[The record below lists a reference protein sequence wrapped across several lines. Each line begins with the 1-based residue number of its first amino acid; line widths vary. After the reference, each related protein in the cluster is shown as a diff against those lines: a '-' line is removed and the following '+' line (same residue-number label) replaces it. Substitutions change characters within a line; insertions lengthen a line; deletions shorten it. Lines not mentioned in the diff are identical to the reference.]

1 MKKTDIADALG
12 SVDEKYIAESAPGKN
27 KRKTVAIKWPAVVAA
42 MIVAA
47 IGITALFGTN
57 TGLLVEVNA
66 IYRAEYPEMAK
77 FPTLADGYEPRDDDP
92 YGLYVGSDLYN
103 AWEESRRA
111 HFPYYH
117 ASDALEEFFKST
129 TAEFL
134 SGAGKENVVY
144 SPVNVYMAL
153 AVLAEIT
160 DGSSRKQILDLIGV
174 DTIEELRE
182 QAYAVWN
189 ANYFNDGAVTSILA
203 NSIWLDDDIEY
214 NKETLK
220 TVAENYYT
228 SSFSGN
234 MGSDNYNEALHAW
247 LNEQTGGLLTDHVD
261 DLKFSPRTVL
271 AIASTIYYNAKW
283 VNKFEKSDTFEGV
296 FNSAKGK
303 TSCEYMKQT
312 LLNETYYW
320 GNNFSAASM
329 KIENG
334 GKMLFIL
341 PDENV
346 SVKELLTDA
355 QAMELMFSPE
365 KYPEKYENQSNPQ
378 IHFTMPKF
386 DVSSKLDLI
395 GGLKDLGVKDV
406 FNSFKSDFSPIVDE
420 NVAIGKVEHTVRVV
434 TDEDG
439 VTATAYTIIMGLGW
453 GGPSDEEVD
462 FTLDRPFIFVLKGN
476 DETPLFVGIVND
488 VR

>member
-1 MKKTDIADALG
+1 
-12 SVDEKYIAESAPGKN
+12 
-27 KRKTVAIKWPAVVAA
+27 VAIKWSAVVAA

-66 IYRAEYPEMAK
+66 MYLAEYPEMAK
-77 FPTLADGYEPRDDDP
+77 FPTLADDFKPVHYPSLPSDDP
-92 YGLYVGSDLYN
+92 DLPVTPLATESYM

-129 TAEFL
+129 AAEFL

-365 KYPEKYENQSNPQ
+365 KYENQSDPQ